1 MDFSRIP
8 FMPKRSSRRSRSYPN
23 VTALRRRT
31 TRNRL
36 YQRSL
41 RAKWLTILGTAVLI
55 MAIVGT
61 IGVVATLAY
70 FSRDLPSPT
79 QLTNREV
86 AQSTKIYDRNGE
98 LLYDIYDGEHNR
110 TLLNFDEIPQ
120 VVKDATIAAEDK
132 DFYKHQG
139 FSIKGIV
146 VALFKNV
153 ISQSVAGGGSTI
165 TQQLVKNAIL
175 EDASQTPVRKLKE
188 LVLAIQIE
196 RKYSKDQILQIYL
209 NEIPYGGTAYG
220 IEAAAHRYFNK
231 SAKDLSLPEAA
242 LLAGMA
248 QSPTRYNPLVNPD
261 AAYGRQHYVLDQ
273 LVEAGKIS
281 RDEAE
286 EAKKQELAFAAGID
300 SSGIKAPHFV
310 FYVKQLLEEQ
320 YGTKLVEQG
329 GLRVTTTLDLGKQ
342 KIAEEEI
349 HNQIDRLAK
358 SNANATN
365 AGLISVDP
373 KNGQI
378 LAYVGSED
386 FNDVEHDGNVD
397 VIQRPRQPGSSV
409 KPFTYL
415 EALTKGY
422 TLGTYVGDIPT
433 CFGGEPNYCPGNSD
447 GKYWGPLLPR
457 EALSNSRNIPAVK
470 MATLVGV
477 DGFIDMAESLGVTT
491 FTDRDRYG
499 VSIGLG
505 AAEAKPYDMA
515 QAYATL
521 ANQGVRQ
528 DLTPILKV
536 EDSAGNVL
544 SQFTESKGKQVVDPE
559 YVYLITDVLADNN
572 ARARLFGS
580 GNLLEIGRPAA
591 VKTGTTDENWDA
603 WTAGYTPSLSTVVWV
618 GNMNNE
624 EMNGI
629 QGSTGATPIWHY
641 YMQRALEGSSAE
653 QFTRPDNVVAMNI
666 DSVSG
671 MLPGPGS
678 KVRSE
683 LFVKGTEP
691 TQTDTFSKQIKVDKV
706 NGLLANAATIATGNA
721 EERTCT
727 QLKEQIEAWQSYTN
741 SWMQSQGAPYNCP
754 DKTSELYHT
763 AGDKPFVTI
772 TSPSNNAQINSNKVT
787 VKANVASAGTI
798 TKVTFYFDGVAVKNV
813 TSIPY
818 EYTFNLNSN
827 DTGNHEIQV
836 KALDSNGNEGSDSI
850 DIKVGD
856 EEAGIQMNQYLGW
869 LWPVQVS
876 RQSVVG

>member
-1 MDFSRIP
+1 MDFSHLP
-8 FMPKRSSRRSRSYPN
+8 FMPKRSSRRAKSYPS
-23 VTALRRRT
+23 VSALRRRT

-36 YQRSL
+36 RQRSV
-41 RAKWLTILGTAVLI
+41 RAKWLTIIGTAVLI
-55 MAIVGT
+55 MAIAGT
-61 IGVVATLAY
+61 IGVVVTLAY

-79 QLTNREV
+79 ELTNREV
-86 AQSTKIYDRNGE
+86 AQSTKIYDRNGK

-110 TLLNFDEIPQ
+110 TLLTFDQIPQ

-139 FSIKGIV
+139 FSLKGIA
-146 VALFKNV
+146 VALFKN
-153 ISQSVAGGGSTI
+153 IMSQSIEGGGSTI

-175 EDASQTPVRKLKE
+175 EDTSQTPVRKLKE

-196 RKYSKDQILQIYL
+196 RRYSKDQILQIYL

-231 SAKDLSLPEAA
+231 PAKELTLPEAA
-242 LLAGMA
+242 LLAGMV

-261 AAYGRQHYVLDQ
+261 AAYARQHYVLDQ
-273 LVEAGKIS
+273 MADAGKIS
-281 RDEAE
+281 QE
-286 EAKKQELAFAAGID
+286 EAKEAKDQKLAFASGID

-320 YGTKLVEQG
+320 FGTKLVEQG
-329 GLRVTTTLDLGKQ
+329 GLKVTTTLDLDKQ
-342 KIAEEEI
+342 VIAEEEI

-358 SNANATN
+358 AHANATN

-373 KNGQI
+373 KTGQI

-386 FNDVEHDGNVD
+386 FNDTEHDGNVD
-397 VIQRPRQPGSSV
+397 VIQRKRQPGSSV

-422 TLGTYVGDIPT
+422 TLGTYLGDVPT

-457 EALSNSRNIPAVK
+457 VALSNSRNIPAVK
-470 MATLVGV
+470 MTQLVGV
-477 DGFIDMAESLGVTT
+477 DGFIEMAESLGITT
-491 FTDRDRYG
+491 FTDRDSYG

-505 AAEAKPYDMA
+505 AADAKPYDMA

-544 SQFTESKGKQVVDPE
+544 SQYAASDGKRVVDAE
-559 YVYLITDVLADNN
+559 YVYLVSDVLSDND
-572 ARARLFGS
+572 ARARLFGPH
-580 GNLLEIGRPAA
+580 NLLEIGRPAA
-591 VKTGTTDENWDA
+591 VKTGTTDMNWDA

-618 GNMNNE
+618 GNMNHE

-641 YMQRALEGSSAE
+641 YMQRALKGTPVEHFE
-653 QFTRPDNVVAMNI
+653 RPDNVIAVNI

-691 TQTDTFSKQIKVDKV
+691 TQIDTFSKQVKVDKV

-721 EERTCT
+721 EDRTCI
-727 QLKEQIEAWQSYTN
+727 QLKEQVGAWQSYTN
-741 SWMQSQGAPYNCP
+741 AWMESQGAPYNCP
-754 DKTSELYHT
+754 TKTSELYHT

-772 TSPSNNAQINSNKVT
+772 TSPKNNTQVDSNKLT
-787 VKANVASAGTI
+787 VKTDVASAGTI
-798 TKVTFYFDGVAVKNV
+798 IQVTFYFDNIPVKNV

-818 EYTFNLNSN
+818 TYTFNLNSN
-827 DTGNHEIQV
+827 DTGKHTIKV
-836 KALDSNGNEGSDSI
+836 KAVDSNGNEGSDSI
-850 DIKVGD
+850 SIVVGD
-856 EEAGIQMNQYLGW
+856 EQAQRNHLLPTVGW
-869 LWPVQVS
+869 LWPTANWRYNLS
-876 RQSVVG
+876 

>member
-1 MDFSRIP
+1 MDFSHIP
-8 FMPKRSSRRSRSYPN
+8 FMPKRLSRRAKSYPR
-23 VTALRRRT
+23 VSALRRRT
-31 TRNRL
+31 SRSRL
-36 YQRSL
+36 HKRSL
-41 RAKWLTILGTAVLI
+41 RAKWLTIIGTAVLI
-55 MAIVGT
+55 MAIIGT

-79 QLTNREV
+79 ELTNREV

-110 TLLNFDEIPQ
+110 TLLSFDEIPQ

-139 FSIKGIV
+139 FSLKGIA

-196 RKYSKDQILQIYL
+196 RRYSKDQILQIYL

-220 IEAAAHRYFNK
+220 VEAAARRYFNK
-231 SAKDLSLPEAA
+231 SAKELSLPEAA

-273 LVEAGKIS
+273 MAEAGKIS
-281 RDEAE
+281 KDESS
-286 EAKKQELAFAAGID
+286 EAKKQELAFSTGID

-310 FYVKQLLEEQ
+310 FFVKQLLEEQ
-320 YGTKLVEQG
+320 FGTKLVEQG
-329 GLRVTTTLDLGKQ
+329 GLKVTTTLDFGKQ

-358 SNANATN
+358 ANANATN

-373 KNGQI
+373 KNGQV

-386 FNDVEHDGNVD
+386 FNDTEHDGNVD
-397 VIQRPRQPGSSV
+397 VIQRMRQPGSSV

-415 EALTKGY
+415 EALTNGY
-422 TLGTYVGDIPT
+422 TLGTYLGDIPT

-457 EALSNSRNIPAVK
+457 DALSNSRNLPAVK
-470 MATLVGV
+470 MTQLVGV
-477 DGFIDMAESLGVTT
+477 DGFIDMAESLGVTS

-499 VSIGLG
+499 ISIGLG

-521 ANQGVRQ
+521 ANQGIRQ

-536 EDSAGNVL
+536 EDSSGNVL
-544 SQFTESKGKQVVDPE
+544 SQFSESDGKQVVDSE
-559 YVYLITDVLADNN
+559 YVYLITDVLSDNN
-572 ARARLFGS
+572 SRSRLFGS

-641 YMQRALEGSSAE
+641 FMQRALQGTPAE
-653 QFTRPDNVVAMNI
+653 QFKRPDNVIAVNI

-691 TQTDTFSKQIKVDKV
+691 TQTDTFSKQVKVDKV
-706 NGLLANAATIATGNA
+706 NGLLANSATIATGNA
-721 EERTCT
+721 EERTCIL
-727 QLKEQIEAWQSYTN
+727 LKEQVSAWQSYTD
-741 SWMQSQGAPYNCP
+741 SWMQSQGSPYNCP
-754 DKTSELYHT
+754 TKTSELYHT

-772 TSPSNNAQINSNKVT
+772 SSPKNNSKVNSGKLT
-787 VKANVASAGTI
+787 IKADVASAGTI
-798 TKVTFYFDGVAVKNV
+798 VQVSFYLDGVLAKKV

-818 EYTFNLNSN
+818 EHTLTINSN
-827 DTGNHEIQV
+827 DKGKHKIEV
-836 KALDSNGNEGSDSI
+836 KAVDSNGNEGSASI
-850 DIKVGD
+850 TITVGD
-856 EEAGIQMNQYLGW
+856 EQATGNQSIPDIGW
-869 LWPVQVS
+869 VQPIINWQKPS
-876 RQSVVG
+876 I

>member
-1 MDFSRIP
+1 
-8 FMPKRSSRRSRSYPN
+8 MPKRSSRRAKSYPS
-23 VTALRRRT
+23 VSALRRRT

-36 YQRSL
+36 RQRSV
-41 RAKWLTILGTAVLI
+41 RAKWLTIIGTAVLI
-55 MAIVGT
+55 MAIAGT
-61 IGVVATLAY
+61 IGVVVTLAY

-79 QLTNREV
+79 ELTNREV
-86 AQSTKIYDRNGE
+86 AQSTKIYDRNGK

-110 TLLNFDEIPQ
+110 TLLTFDQIPQ

-139 FSIKGIV
+139 FSLKGIA
-146 VALFKNV
+146 VALFKN
-153 ISQSVAGGGSTI
+153 IMSQSIEGGGSTI

-175 EDASQTPVRKLKE
+175 EDTSQTPVRKLKE

-196 RKYSKDQILQIYL
+196 RRYSKDQILQIYL

-231 SAKDLSLPEAA
+231 PAKELTLPEAA
-242 LLAGMA
+242 LLAGMV

-261 AAYGRQHYVLDQ
+261 AAYARQHYVLDQ
-273 LVEAGKIS
+273 MADAGKIS
-281 RDEAE
+281 QE
-286 EAKKQELAFAAGID
+286 EAKEAKDQKLAFASGID

-320 YGTKLVEQG
+320 FGTKLVEQG
-329 GLRVTTTLDLGKQ
+329 GLKVTTTLDLDKQ
-342 KIAEEEI
+342 VIAEEEI

-358 SNANATN
+358 AHANATN

-373 KNGQI
+373 KTGQI

-386 FNDVEHDGNVD
+386 FNDTEHDGNVD
-397 VIQRPRQPGSSV
+397 VIQRKRQPGSSV

-422 TLGTYVGDIPT
+422 TLGTYLGDVPT

-457 EALSNSRNIPAVK
+457 VALSNSRNIPAVK
-470 MATLVGV
+470 MTQLVGV
-477 DGFIDMAESLGVTT
+477 DGFIEMAESLGITT
-491 FTDRDRYG
+491 FTDRDSYG

-505 AAEAKPYDMA
+505 AADAKPYDMA

-544 SQFTESKGKQVVDPE
+544 SQYAASDGKRVVDAE
-559 YVYLITDVLADNN
+559 YVYLVSDVLSDND
-572 ARARLFGS
+572 ARARLFGPH
-580 GNLLEIGRPAA
+580 NLLEIGRPAA
-591 VKTGTTDENWDA
+591 VKTGTTDMNWDA

-618 GNMNNE
+618 GNMNHE

-641 YMQRALEGSSAE
+641 YMQRALKGTPVEHFE
-653 QFTRPDNVVAMNI
+653 RPDNVIAVNI

-691 TQTDTFSKQIKVDKV
+691 TQIDTFSKQVKVDKV

-721 EERTCT
+721 EDRTCI
-727 QLKEQIEAWQSYTN
+727 QLKEQVGAWQSYTN
-741 SWMQSQGAPYNCP
+741 AWMESQGAPYNCP
-754 DKTSELYHT
+754 TKTSELYHT

-772 TSPSNNAQINSNKVT
+772 TSPKNNTQVDSNKLT
-787 VKANVASAGTI
+787 VKTDVASAGTI
-798 TKVTFYFDGVAVKNV
+798 IQVTFYFDNIPVKNV

-818 EYTFNLNSN
+818 TYTFNLNSN
-827 DTGNHEIQV
+827 DTGKHTIKV
-836 KALDSNGNEGSDSI
+836 KAVDSNGNEGSDSI
-850 DIKVGD
+850 SIVVGD
-856 EEAGIQMNQYLGW
+856 EQAQRNHLLPTVGW
-869 LWPVQVS
+869 LWPTANWRYNLS
-876 RQSVVG
+876 